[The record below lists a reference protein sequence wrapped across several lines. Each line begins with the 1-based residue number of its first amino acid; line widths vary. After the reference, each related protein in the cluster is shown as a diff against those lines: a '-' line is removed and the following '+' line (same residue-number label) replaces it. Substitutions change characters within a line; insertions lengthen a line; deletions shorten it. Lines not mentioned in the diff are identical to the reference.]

1 MNDVRR
7 KMLVQ
12 HEQKL
17 TKLCWTER
25 VGRILLSSSRCRIP
39 KDAHLSA
46 SSLME
51 PSTDIL
57 DIHGMQEWN
66 DHRGIRERER
76 EGRGSMSESWKGGW
90 SIVSRAASINYAPE
104 SCGGILWRSQFIE
117 APWEGLPFGTR
128 LKRGYT
134 GLFIPSVNSFGIS
147 IFLIN
152 GAILKSF
159 NVARAH
165 MVRIFLMHINPW

>member
-1 MNDVRR
+1 MRRAHKLSYKFISVHAANGCKGRGRNAHLISHKFSALTHRRASARGDDSWRRMRLSTAFMSPRSSSLSPITLNLTLVLITLFMNNVRR

-66 DHRGIRERER
+66 DHRGIRGRER
-76 EGRGSMSESWKGGW
+76 EERGSMSES
-90 SIVSRAASINYAPE
+90 
-104 SCGGILWRSQFIE
+104 
-117 APWEGLPFGTR
+117 
-128 LKRGYT
+128 
-134 GLFIPSVNSFGIS
+134 
-147 IFLIN
+147 
-152 GAILKSF
+152 
-159 NVARAH
+159 
-165 MVRIFLMHINPW
+165 